1 MRSLRTNCLVAVVI
15 AAILQTVSCTP
26 ETCLEETIIA
36 EIKAPLYLSS
46 TEKIVA
52 PDSLTLYGLN
62 TGSNK
67 IYNNAKS
74 ITMVLLPLNPSAEN
88 CGFIIRINGI
98 TDTILLWY
106 GSFPHFITKECG
118 FTYFHTIDSLIF
130 TNNIIDTIRIRN
142 RSVTTVNEENIRIL
156 Y

>member
-15 AAILQTVSCTP
+15 SAILQTVSCTP
-26 ETCLEETIIA
+26 ETCLEETTA

-46 TEKIVA
+46 TGKIVA

-62 TGSNK
+62 SGSGK

-74 ITMVLLPLNPSAEN
+74 ITMVLLPLNPSAKN

-106 GSFPHFITKECG
+106 DSFPHFITKECG

-130 TNNIIDTIRIRN
+130 TNNIIDTIRIKN